1 MNKVINILKI
11 IFFISVLC
19 LIVISLFPGSL
30 TGLFLYGDIDK
41 TPNTIFSIETTV
53 NHFIGHTYVS
63 TLGFFVYLK
72 HHNFKKMIYYLLFL
86 SISLEI
92 LQIIV
97 PNRSFQISDLS
108 ANIVGVTS
116 GFLLIRLYI
125 LWSRK

>member
-11 IFFISVLC
+11 IFYISVLC

-72 HHNFKKMIYYLLFL
+72 HRNFKKMIYYLLFL

-108 ANIVGVTS
+108 ANIAGVVS